1 VRRSVITGIGLV
13 SPLGS
18 ELEKF
23 WERIVSGQS
32 GVRRV
37 TRIDIDPF
45 PSQIGGEVVEF
56 DVNDYLDRKEQRRT
70 DPFCHYGISAA
81 RMAIQNSGL
90 DMNTEDPTRIGC
102 VVGSG
107 IGGLETLEIQARII
121 REKGP
126 GRCSPYTIPQM
137 ISNIAAGLIAID
149 CGLKGPNY
157 SVSSACATANH
168 ALGDATRIIA
178 RDEADIV
185 VAGGAEATLTCL
197 GYAGF
202 CAMRALSTRNDEP
215 EKASRPFDKDRDGF
229 VMSEGAGVLVVEE
242 LERAKKRGATIYC
255 ELAGFGMTCDAF
267 HITAPVESGEGAARA
282 MSLAMASAQV
292 NPENID
298 YINAHGTSTQL
309 NDKTETLAIKKALGE
324 DVARKVMISSTKS
337 MTGHLL
343 GAAGGIETAVCALA
357 MVNGVAPPTINYT
370 TPDPDCDLDYV
381 PNTAREAKIKTCL
394 SNSLGFGGHNATL
407 LFKAVE

>member
-1 VRRSVITGIGLV
+1 MRRSVITGIGLV